1 MHEKTKLL
9 NLTSDVIFKNF
20 FMNEN
25 TIEYTAEFINL
36 ITGIPKEEIIKKA
49 VFENIELPIINK
61 NSKRYKCDII
71 IGIAKQLINLEMNAS
86 YYEGII
92 EKNNS
97 YLFRMLGDRFNK
109 GENYIDGK
117 KIIQIN
123 IDNYKKY
130 KGDKLLYR
138 FTIKEDET
146 LELETENYE
155 SYHIS
160 LPYLKE
166 KCYNKEKLS
175 RLEKLCEI
183 FLFDDAKEAYKI
195 TGDDNVM
202 KKAVRTL
209 EELSQDENIVGLYDA
224 EEVER
229 KVWNTKLLYATKVGT
244 EEGMKKG
251 IKKGMEKGME
261 KGMKQGIKKGI
272 EQGKN
277 EAQIQT
283 AQKLIKMGLSKE
295 QIVEATGLSIEQLN
309 NL

>member
-1 MHEKTKLL
+1 M
-9 NLTSDVIFKNF
+9 
-20 FMNEN
+20 
-25 TIEYTAEFINL
+25 
-36 ITGIPKEEIIKKA
+36 
-49 VFENIELPIINK
+49 
-61 NSKRYKCDII
+61 
-71 IGIAKQLINLEMNAS
+71 
-86 YYEGII
+86 
-92 EKNNS
+92 
-97 YLFRMLGDRFNK
+97 
-109 GENYIDGK
+109 
-117 KIIQIN
+117 
-123 IDNYKKY
+123 
-130 KGDKLLYR
+130 
-138 FTIKEDET
+138 
-146 LELETENYE
+146 
-155 SYHIS
+155 
-160 LPYLKE
+160 
-166 KCYNKEKLS
+166 
-175 RLEKLCEI
+175 
-183 FLFDDAKEAYKI
+183 FDDAKEAYKI

-251 IKKGMEKGME
+251 IKKG
-261 KGMKQGIKKGI
+261 I

>member
-1 MHEKTKLL
+1 MYEKTKLL
-9 NLTSDVIFKNF
+9 TLTSDVIFKNF

-36 ITGIPKEEIIKKA
+36 ITGIPKEEIMKKA

-71 IGIAKQLINLEMNAS
+71 IGIAKQLINVEMNES

-146 LELETENYE
+146 LETENYE

-244 EEGMKKG
+244 EEG
-251 IKKGMEKGME
+251 IK

>member
-1 MHEKTKLL
+1 M
-9 NLTSDVIFKNF
+9 
-20 FMNEN
+20 
-25 TIEYTAEFINL
+25 
-36 ITGIPKEEIIKKA
+36 
-49 VFENIELPIINK
+49 
-61 NSKRYKCDII
+61 
-71 IGIAKQLINLEMNAS
+71 
-86 YYEGII
+86 
-92 EKNNS
+92 
-97 YLFRMLGDRFNK
+97 
-109 GENYIDGK
+109 
-117 KIIQIN
+117 
-123 IDNYKKY
+123 
-130 KGDKLLYR
+130 
-138 FTIKEDET
+138 
-146 LELETENYE
+146 
-155 SYHIS
+155 
-160 LPYLKE
+160 
-166 KCYNKEKLS
+166 
-175 RLEKLCEI
+175 
-183 FLFDDAKEAYKI
+183 FDDVKEAYKI

-251 IKKGMEKGME
+251 I
-261 KGMKQGIKKGI
+261 

>member
-9 NLTSDVIFKNF
+9 TLTSDVIFKNF

-36 ITGIPKEEIIKKA
+36 ITGIPKEEIMKKA

-183 FLFDDAKEAYKI
+183 FLFEDVKEAYKI

-244 EEGMKKG
+244 EKGMK
-251 IKKGMEKGME
+251 

>member
-1 MHEKTKLL
+1 MYEKTKLL
-9 NLTSDVIFKNF
+9 TLTSDVIFKNF

-36 ITGIPKEEIIKKA
+36 ITGIPKEEIMKKA

-146 LELETENYE
+146 LETENYE

-244 EEGMKKG
+244 EEG
-251 IKKGMEKGME
+251 IK

>member
-1 MHEKTKLL
+1 
-9 NLTSDVIFKNF
+9 
-20 FMNEN
+20 
-25 TIEYTAEFINL
+25 
-36 ITGIPKEEIIKKA
+36 
-49 VFENIELPIINK
+49 
-61 NSKRYKCDII
+61 
-71 IGIAKQLINLEMNAS
+71 
-86 YYEGII
+86 
-92 EKNNS
+92 
-97 YLFRMLGDRFNK
+97 
-109 GENYIDGK
+109 
-117 KIIQIN
+117 
-123 IDNYKKY
+123 
-130 KGDKLLYR
+130 
-138 FTIKEDET
+138 
-146 LELETENYE
+146 
-155 SYHIS
+155 
-160 LPYLKE
+160 
-166 KCYNKEKLS
+166 
-175 RLEKLCEI
+175 
-183 FLFDDAKEAYKI
+183 
-195 TGDDNVM
+195 M

>member
-1 MHEKTKLL
+1 M
-9 NLTSDVIFKNF
+9 
-20 FMNEN
+20 
-25 TIEYTAEFINL
+25 
-36 ITGIPKEEIIKKA
+36 
-49 VFENIELPIINK
+49 
-61 NSKRYKCDII
+61 
-71 IGIAKQLINLEMNAS
+71 
-86 YYEGII
+86 
-92 EKNNS
+92 
-97 YLFRMLGDRFNK
+97 
-109 GENYIDGK
+109 
-117 KIIQIN
+117 
-123 IDNYKKY
+123 
-130 KGDKLLYR
+130 
-138 FTIKEDET
+138 
-146 LELETENYE
+146 
-155 SYHIS
+155 
-160 LPYLKE
+160 
-166 KCYNKEKLS
+166 
-175 RLEKLCEI
+175 
-183 FLFDDAKEAYKI
+183 FDDAKEAYKI

-251 IKKGMEKGME
+251 IKKGMEKGM
-261 KGMKQGIKKGI
+261 KQGIKKGI